1 MGNKTASTP
10 QDGFTLAFQ
19 EFVRRT
25 EPSRARKN
33 GQLVDFAR
41 EISRVTKLEISKQR
55 VSHWRKSGIPLEFCK
70 AVAQLTGVPR
80 EKLRPDVFD

>member
-1 MGNKTASTP
+1 MEKKKVSTP
-10 QDGFTLAFQ
+10 QEGFNLAFA
-19 EFVRRT
+19 EFTRRT
-25 EPSRARKN
+25 EPMRERKN

-41 EISRVTKLEISKQR
+41 EISRVTKMEISKQR

-80 EKLRPDVFD
+80 EKQRPDVYD